1 MGGQGGAWRR
11 LGVGTLVVLILLGVQ
26 FIAPATG
33 ILDNVESLALDLRFR
48 MRGPVAPGD
57 SVVIVRIDERSI
69 QKLGRWPWSRQLY
82 AELIDRVAAAGANVI
97 AFDVL
102 FTEPGLPEDDLALAV
117 AMRRAGNV
125 LLPVFIAPDVQTAFL
140 PGRASAVSETLD
152 RSAYKVYRAE
162 TPGGARVPLSGGAL
176 VLPIPTLLEAAA
188 GVGHVNVEPGPAGA
202 AQFEHV
208 AISAGGT
215 LYPSLPVAAAQ
226 RFLKLTADR
235 LRLDLGSDLF
245 VGPIAV
251 PLDGASR
258 MPVNWRGSR
267 GTMPSVS
274 FADVLDGTVPAST
287 FLNRAVLV
295 GGDAVG
301 VGRTFR
307 TPFDPALPAVERQ
320 ATVVDSILQ
329 IDFLLRDR
337 LTDGIDLVLVMAGG
351 MLAAVVGALAA
362 PLWGAVLVVALAAGI
377 AALMILAFTA
387 ANLWLG
393 LVVPTMTPLMVYGV
407 VSLNS
412 YFHQH
417 RDARRIQAAFGHY
430 LHPALVDRLV
440 RNPTALGPSGERRE
454 LTVLFSDIRG
464 FSRIAERMTPEQLV
478 GFMTDYLSAMTDI
491 VLDERGLLDKYIGDG
506 IMAVYGAPMALPD
519 HAYRAC
525 RTGLRMI
532 EAVAAAR
539 DRWRRWGVEELRIG
553 VGINTG
559 PMIVG
564 NIGSVERFEYTVLGD
579 EVNIGARLE
588 GVSKTRDG
596 AVIVSEA
603 TWRLVKDRI
612 ACDDLGTTAV
622 PGRDAPVRIF
632 AARRILE

>member
-1 MGGQGGAWRR
+1 MAAQGGAWRR
-11 LGVGTLVVLILLGVQ
+11 LGVGALVVAILLGVQ
-26 FIAPATG
+26 FIAPATR
-33 ILDNVESLALDLRFR
+33 ILDNVESLALDLRFHL
-48 MRGPVAPGD
+48 RGPVAPGD
-57 SVVIVRIDERSI
+57 SAVIVRIDERSI
-69 QKLGRWPWSRQLY
+69 QKLGRWPWSREIY
-82 AELIDRVAAAGANVI
+82 AELIDRVAAAGATVI

-102 FTEPGLPEDDLALAV
+102 FTEPGSIAGDLALEA

-125 LLPVFIAPDVQTAFL
+125 LLPVFIAPDMQTAFL
-140 PGRASAVSETLD
+140 PGRSYVVSETLD
-152 RSAYKVYRAE
+152 RSAYKVYRAD
-162 TPGGARVPLSGGAL
+162 TPGGPRVPLSGGAL
-176 VLPIPTLLEAAA
+176 VLPIANLLDAATA
-188 GVGHVNVEPGPAGA
+188 VAHVNVEPGPAGA

-208 AISAGGT
+208 AVSTGGA
-215 LYPSLPVAAAQ
+215 LYPSLPVAVAQ
-226 RFLKLTADR
+226 RHLGLTADQ
-235 LRLDLGSDLF
+235 LRLDLGADLF
-245 VGPIAV
+245 IGPIAV

-258 MPVNWRGSR
+258 MPVNWRGPR

-287 FLNRAVLV
+287 FRNRAVLV

-320 ATVVDSILQ
+320 ATLVDSLVEG
-329 IDFLLRDR
+329 DFLLRNQ
-337 LTDGIDLVLVMAGG
+337 LTQGIDLVLVLAGG
-351 MLAAVVGALAA
+351 ILAAVIGAVAA
-362 PLWGAVLVVALAAGI
+362 PLWGAVMVVALAAGI
-377 AALMILAFTA
+377 AALVIAAFTA
-387 ANLWLG
+387 AGLWLS
-393 LVVPTMTPLMVYGV
+393 LVLPTATPLMVYGV

-412 YFHQH
+412 YFRQH
-417 RDARRIQAAFGHY
+417 RDARRIQTAFGHY

-478 GFMTDYLSAMTDI
+478 GFMTEYLSAMTDI

-506 IMAVYGAPMALPD
+506 IMAIYGAPMALPD

-525 RTGLRMI
+525 RTALRMVDTV
-532 EAVAAAR
+532 EAQR
-539 DRWRRWGVEELRIG
+539 DRWRRWGLEELRIG

-579 EVNIGARLE
+579 EVNVGARLE
-588 GVSKTRDG
+588 GVSKSRNG
-596 AVIVSEA
+596 AVIISEA
-603 TWRLVKDRI
+603 TWRLVKDRV
-612 ACDDLGTTAV
+612 ACDDLGTTMV
-622 PGRDAPVRIF
+622 PGREAPVRIF
-632 AARRILE
+632 AARRILD